1 MANEYDISKAFKR
14 IENDLMDSM
23 MRNLKRHQ
31 AEETEMGFNW
41 GQWQA
46 LQLKELERYRK
57 ENAKKFGGDF
67 SQINNRIEDLFK
79 QTSADAQAKEEARIL
94 DDIRKGKYYANKK
107 DVSFFNVNDQKLDV
121 LIERTK
127 ADFSRAEYAV
137 LRGAN
142 DQYRKIIFDA
152 QVYGNITND
161 YAKAVDMATHD
172 YLQNGL
178 QSIQYKGW
186 TDKYGKYH
194 AGTKHNIS
202 DYAEMAI
209 RTGNKRAY
217 LMGEGNAHDAYG
229 IHTIRVNKRTQA
241 CPKCV
246 GFLGKVMVDDVYAG
260 GTPKEASKLG
270 VPLLSQAIQ
279 QGFLHPNC
287 KDIYSMYIPNVS
299 KPADPWT
306 KQEIED
312 IVGDYNAEQEL
323 QHAQDMAESYWRMS
337 KYSLD
342 PENQQRYSARAF
354 GWEVRADEIKAGMP
368 PTPIIPV
375 APTPPPTPK
384 PPEPT
389 PPVEPE
395 IKPFT
400 DDERDALEWYV
411 SGEGMWIN
419 QYMRGI
425 GGIDSITEDDQ
436 MFLEMLKSATNRPL
450 EADKLYRSVDASAI
464 FEGVSDNDLYDLMEH
479 IVYGDSKYDKGAYS
493 QNLKKRMESIIS
505 KTQGKEITE
514 KGFMSTTVD
523 KAVAENWGDFTDAQ
537 HPVVIEFDTKGKKL
551 KGADLDFL
559 DLADDPQ
566 RERLLAPN
574 TKYKITDI
582 GVGEYEGGGKYVKI
596 KAEILDEA
604 VEEVAEEV
612 AEVVAPVPQVE
623 TAEQKVR
630 AEITQAKARLAEA
643 NKNLEAVEE
652 ELAKIE
658 SAEARYYNT
667 YFISGGFDEAVEKRI
682 KAREEHPTWYTKDDS
697 AEVWR
702 FIRDNK
708 DKLDNFGFEGE
719 KKALKDAIKARKKDI
734 KPIQKELNARYN
746 DLEAIIGEPNTKR
759 LAVYGDKNVE
769 QINHFL
775 DDAPTTL
782 RNIWD
787 KCADNFNVL
796 SNTDR
801 WGKRRKGAYY
811 NSTEDGVWL
820 SINKVAKGDNLHPAY
835 ETVFHEYGHNIDY
848 VLNRKIGNGNTQQAF
863 TETYKN
869 GIFGKTIRDE
879 AEKAIVEYGRAN
891 GFSKTDINGYEIFDR
906 KGAEKALAKELKD
919 AYTNVDKVYVVGD
932 ISDMFEST
940 FSTAY
945 PFGAGH
951 GKSYWT
957 DYGIGKE
964 YIRTGR
970 EAFAE
975 MYASQIANNDSWAM
989 IQKYFPESVK
999 IFNEII
1005 EMGNAL

>member
-23 MRNLKRHQ
+23 MRNLSRHQ

-41 GQWQA
+41 EQWQA

-79 QTSADAQAKEEARIL
+79 QTSADAQAKEEAKIL
-94 DDIRKGKYYANKK
+94 ADIRKGEYYANKK
-107 DVSFFNVNDQKLDV
+107 DVSFFNVNDQKLNV

-142 DQYRKIIFDA
+142 DQYRQIIFDA

-279 QGFLHPNC
+279 AGFLHPNC

-342 PENQQRYSARAF
+342 PENQAKYGARAF

-375 APTPPPTPK
+375 APTPPTPK

-389 PPVEPE
+389 PPEAPPVEP
-395 IKPFT
+395 
-400 DDERDALEWYV
+400 
-411 SGEGMWIN
+411 
-419 QYMRGI
+419 
-425 GGIDSITEDDQ
+425 
-436 MFLEMLKSATNRPL
+436 
-450 EADKLYRSVDASAI
+450 
-464 FEGVSDNDLYDLMEH
+464 
-479 IVYGDSKYDKGAYS
+479 
-493 QNLKKRMESIIS
+493 
-505 KTQGKEITE
+505 
-514 KGFMSTTVD
+514 ST
-523 KAVAENWGDFTDAQ
+523 
-537 HPVVIEFDTKGKKL
+537 
-551 KGADLDFL
+551 
-559 DLADDPQ
+559 
-566 RERLLAPN
+566 
-574 TKYKITDI
+574 
-582 GVGEYEGGGKYVKI
+582 
-596 KAEILDEA
+596 
-604 VEEVAEEV
+604 
-612 AEVVAPVPQVE
+612 PVPQAE
-623 TAEQKVR
+623 TPEQSIRTKLTQSKTMLTDVNKAIADTEAELNKIKQAELEYAHLKHALDNGYYYGR
-630 AEITQAKARLAEA
+630 ETSLAEIFEKNIRQRDEHPNWYVDTADFWRFVRDNAE
-643 NKNLEAVEE
+643 
-652 ELAKIE
+652 KIE
-658 SAEARYYNT
+658 T
-667 YFISGGFDEAVEKRI
+667 V
-682 KAREEHPTWYTKDDS
+682 
-697 AEVWR
+697 
-702 FIRDNK
+702 
-708 DKLDNFGFEGE
+708 GFEDE
-719 KKALKDAIKARKKDI
+719 KKALDKLIKDRKKQI
-734 KPIQKELNARYN
+734 KVVQKEIDSGYN
-746 DLEAIIGEPNTKR
+746 ELEAVIGKPNLTK
-759 LAVYGDKNVE
+759 LASYGEKHTVP
-769 QINHFL
+769 IAHFL
-775 DDAPTTL
+775 DDAPEEL
-782 RNIWD
+782 RSVWN
-787 KCADNFNVL
+787 KNADDFNVL
-796 SNTDR
+796 PSTDW
-801 WGKRRKGAYY
+801 WGRKRSAKSAYY
-811 NSTEDGVWL
+811 NKDKYEDGVWL
-820 SINKVAKGDNLHPAY
+820 SINKVSKGDDLHPAY
-835 ETVFHEYGHNIDY
+835 ETVFHEFGHNLDY
-848 VLNRKIGNGNTQQAF
+848 VLNRKIGNGDEFKPF
-863 TETYKN
+863 TEIYKN
-869 GIFGKTIRDE
+869 GAFGKTVMKE
-879 AEKAIVEYGRAN
+879 AEKAIEEYGKAN
-891 GFSKTDINGYEIFDR
+891 GIVGRQAI
-906 KGAEKALAKELKD
+906 EKAFAKEIK
-919 AYTNVDKVYVVGD
+919 ANYTLAERGD

-940 FSTAY
+940 FSTGY

-951 GKSYWT
+951 GKGYWT
-957 DYGIGKE
+957 KGTGAGNE
-964 YIRTGR
+964 WMRTGR

-975 MYASQIANNDSWAM
+975 MHASRIANNGSWEL
-989 IQKYFPESVK
+989 IQKYFPESIK
-999 IFNEII
+999 LFDEMI
-1005 EMGNAL
+1005 EMGNKL